1 MVGKD
6 TVINLE
12 VPVMPSILAYHPTI
26 SVQTADGPYLVSLLL
41 PDWIPNADL
50 FNKIRRATGCRTWG
64 ELLTAKTNKSK
75 LKSQDIEAINVIK
88 SDRDAQLMAGA
99 DTPI

>member
-1 MVGKD
+1 MAGKD
-6 TVINLE
+6 TVINME

-26 SVQTADGPYLVSLLL
+26 SVITDDGPYLVSLLL
-41 PDWIPNADL
+41 PDWVTNNEL
-50 FNKIRRATGCRTWG
+50 FNKIQRATGCRTWG
-64 ELLTAKTNKSK
+64 ELLTAKINKSK
-75 LKSQDIEAINVIK
+75 LKSQDIEALSIIK